1 MIECES
7 TDCITMIYD
16 GSRGLKAN
24 GKVRRNTSCA
34 RCVRLKNESRV
45 CISPGCN
52 TIISKNAKAA
62 KRCAKCVR
70 LAIEEAK
77 PKHKKNARVK
87 GVFIRDCSSGSTDYI
102 KVGIVDKMGNIY
114 LFNEVVL

>member
-1 MIECES
+1 MIECDS
-7 TDCITMIYD
+7 SNCITMIYD

-34 RCVRLKNESRV
+34 RCMRLKNAARV
-45 CISPGCN
+45 CSSPGCT
-52 TIISKNAKAA
+52 TILSKHAKAA

-70 LAIEEAK
+70 MAIVEAK

-87 GVFIRDCSSGSTDYI
+87 GVFVRDCSSGSTDYI
-102 KVGIVDKMGNIY
+102 KVGIVDKMGNIH
-114 LFNEVVL
+114 LFSEVVL